1 MKIAIAGFHLESAST
16 LAQVSDVGAFEAV
29 AMRGGRIVEEFEGTN
44 TVPGGF
50 IAACRDAKA
59 EMVCGVYTYLGALG
73 PASDAA
79 VETFA
84 AEIADHVRSHAP
96 DGVLLHLH
104 GATWAKGFADVER
117 HFLDLARAA
126 VGPDVP
132 IVVCLD
138 YHGNIDARTVE
149 GADAAFAYRHSPH
162 IDMGETG
169 RRGANCLFSMLKTTA
184 RPGLAVA
191 KPGLLVPSIFS
202 ATSLSPLAGI
212 IAAARRREAESAD
225 YLDIS
230 ILAGFSYADSHN
242 TGFSVI
248 VVAGAGQ
255 AEAERVADEIA
266 ADIFAARVELYRP
279 LPVHDVPTAVARAQE
294 IARRANKPVV
304 LLEHADRLND
314 STYLLADIVARG
326 VPRVAIPFLWDA
338 GAARTAHAA
347 GPGARITLPI
357 GAWSS
362 PEAGPRRDYECE
374 VLQTGEKSYRISGQ
388 MLTGQRVDLGM
399 TALLRTGGV
408 DVSVVSNFAFTVD
421 EDVFRVFGQN
431 IGEYDIIV
439 LRSKTH
445 FRQYYEAAAEA
456 ILIVDTPD
464 HGPAD
469 LTGITYRNLDPAGVY
484 PFSKG

>member
-16 LAQVSDVGAFEAV
+16 LAQVSDVDAFEAKAV
-29 AMRGGRIVEEFEGTN
+29 RGERIIEEFGGTN

-50 IAACRDAKA
+50 IGACRDAGA
-59 EMVCGVYTYLGALG
+59 EMACGVYTYLGALG
-73 PASDAA
+73 PASDEA
-79 VETFA
+79 VNSYAT
-84 AEIADHVRSHAP
+84 EIAEHLRAQEP

-104 GATWAKGFADVER
+104 GATWAEGYPDVER
-117 HFLDLARAA
+117 YFLDLARAA

-132 IVVCLD
+132 VVVCLD
-138 YHGNIDARTVE
+138 YHGNIDARTIE

-169 RRGANCLFSMLKTTA
+169 RRGAACLFSMLTTGN

-202 ATSLSPLAGI
+202 ATSLSPLAEI
-212 IAAARRREAESAD
+212 ISCARQREAESEE
-225 YLDIS
+225 YLEIS

-248 VVAGAGQ
+248 VVADAGQ
-255 AEAERVADEIA
+255 TVAEHIA
-266 ADIFAARVELYRP
+266 AEVASEIHELRAELYRP
-279 LPVHDVPTAVARAQE
+279 LPVLDVSTAVTRAQQ
-294 IARRANKPVV
+294 IASRAEKPVV

-314 STYLLADIVARG
+314 STYLLAEIVERG
-326 VPRVAIPFLWDA
+326 VPKVAIPFLWDA
-338 GAARTAHAA
+338 EAANAAHVA
-347 GPGARITLPI
+347 GVGARITLPI

-362 PEAGPRRDYECE
+362 PEAGPRREYECE
-374 VLQTGEKSYRISGQ
+374 VIQTGEKSYRISGQ
-388 MLTGQRVDLGM
+388 MLTGQHVDLGM
-399 TALLRTGGV
+399 TALLRIGGV

-431 IGEYDIIV
+431 IGDYDIIV

-445 FRQYYEAAAEA
+445 FRQYYEAASEA

-469 LTGITYRNLDPAGVY
+469 VTSITYRNLDPSGIY
-484 PFSKG
+484 PLSKL

>member
-1 MKIAIAGFHLESAST
+1 MKIAISGFHLESAST
-16 LAQVSDVGAFEAV
+16 LTQVSDVDAFEERAI
-29 AMRGGRIVEEFEGTN
+29 RGPQVIDAFRGTN

-50 IAACRDAKA
+50 VAACEEAGA
-59 EMVCGVYTYLGALG
+59 EITCGIYTYLGALG
-73 PASDAA
+73 PASDEA
-79 VETFA
+79 VSTYA
-84 AEIADHVRSHAP
+84 NEIAAHLRAEMP

-104 GATWAKGFADVER
+104 GATWAHGYPDVER
-117 HFLDLARAA
+117 HFLELARAA

-138 YHGNIDARTVE
+138 YHGNIDADTIAC
-149 GADAAFAYRHSPH
+149 ADGGFAYRHSPH

-169 RRGANCLFSMLKTTA
+169 ERGAAWLFSMLA
-184 RPGLAVA
+184 DGHRPGVAVA

-202 ATSLSPLAGI
+202 ATSLSPLAEI
-212 IAAARRREAESAD
+212 IAGARQREAESTEP
-225 YLDIS
+225 LDIS

-248 VVAGAGQ
+248 VVADAGQ
-255 AEAERVADEIA
+255 ATAQRIATEIA
-266 ADIFAARVELYRP
+266 EEIHAARAKIYRP
-279 LPVHDVPTAVARAQE
+279 LPVYDVPTSVTEALA
-294 IARRANKPVV
+294 IARYAEKPVV

-314 STYLLADIVARG
+314 STYLLAEITARG
-326 VPRVAIPFLWDA
+326 APRVAIPFLWDTD
-338 GAARTAHAA
+338 AAKAAHAA
-347 GPGARITLPI
+347 GVGARISLPI

-362 PEAGPRRDYECE
+362 PQAGPRQTYVCE
-374 VLQTGEKSYRISGQ
+374 VLQTGRKTYHISGQ
-388 MLTGQRVDLGM
+388 MLNGQHVDLGM
-399 TALLRTGGV
+399 TALLRIGGV

-431 IGEYDIIV
+431 IGDYDIIV

-445 FRQYYEAAAEA
+445 FRQYYEKAAEE

-469 LTGITYRNLDPAGVY
+469 LTHITYRNLDVSRVY
-484 PFSKG
+484 PFTGE

>member
-16 LAQVSDVGAFEAV
+16 LAQVSDVDAFEAK
-29 AMRGGRIVEEFEGTN
+29 ALRGESVIDEFEGTN

-50 IAACRDAKA
+50 IEACRDAGA
-59 EMVCGVYTYLGALG
+59 GLACGVYTYLGALG
-73 PASDAA
+73 PASDDA
-79 VETFA
+79 VA
-84 AEIADHVRSHAP
+84 KYASEISENLRAQKP

-104 GATWAKGFADVER
+104 GATWAEGYPDVER
-117 HFLDLARAA
+117 HFLKLARTA

-138 YHGNIDARTVE
+138 YHGNIDARTLDSV
-149 GADAAFAYRHSPH
+149 DAAFAYRHSPH

-169 RRGANCLFSMLKTTA
+169 HRGAACLFSILTTGR

-191 KPGLLVPSIFS
+191 KPGVLVPSIFS
-202 ATSLSPLAGI
+202 ATSLSPLADI
-212 IAAARRREAESAD
+212 IARARQREADSVD

-248 VVAGAGQ
+248 VIADAGQ
-255 AEAERVADEIA
+255 AAAERIAAEVSDEIY
-266 ADIFAARVELYRP
+266 AARSELYRP
-279 LPVHDVPTAVARAQE
+279 LPVLDVDAAVTESQK
-294 IARRANKPVV
+294 IARSAAKPIV

-314 STYLLADIVARG
+314 STYLLAELVKRDVS
-326 VPRVAIPFLWDA
+326 RVAIPFLWDTEAAQLAHKA
-338 GAARTAHAA
+338 GQ
-347 GPGARITLPI
+347 GAKITLPI

-362 PEAGPRRDYECE
+362 TKAGPRQEYDCE
-374 VLQTGEKSYRISGQ
+374 VLKTGEKSYRISGQ

-399 TALLRTGGV
+399 TALLRIGGV

-421 EDVFRVFGQN
+421 KDVFRVFGQN
-431 IGEYDIIV
+431 IEDYDIIV

-445 FRQYYEAAAEA
+445 FRQYYEAASEA

-469 LTGITYRNLDPAGVY
+469 LTTITYRNLDTSRVY
-484 PFSKG
+484 PFSQT